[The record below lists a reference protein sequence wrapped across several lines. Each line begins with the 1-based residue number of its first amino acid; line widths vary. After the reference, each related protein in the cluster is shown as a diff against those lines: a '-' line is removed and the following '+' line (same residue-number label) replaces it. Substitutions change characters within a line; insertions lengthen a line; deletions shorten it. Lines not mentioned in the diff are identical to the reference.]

1 MSKPVEIIPF
11 RAEHIEAAAKLLT
24 HRTQQEQMSKKFY
37 FQIAEKAIT
46 NLWGKPPVF
55 GIAATIDGELI
66 GYLISYAIIDA
77 MMGRTAWIPIDGY
90 AIAQGQSN
98 ELYRDMYAALSS
110 KWVNNGIFD
119 HVVMVAAENKVLLD
133 TWFSLSFGQEQAYG
147 KCALEDY
154 QSPELPESGVTI
166 RLATPNDKDSLY
178 NLGDTIVR
186 YQMRAPV
193 FATALPEEI
202 IEYREGYAGLVDE
215 NDVIVWLAEQ
225 DGLVLG
231 MQAYFP
237 VELDTTDLLNPSNS
251 IELKVGATLESIRG
265 QGVGKQLTYQGLLHA
280 KQSGY
285 DYCVTDWR
293 TTNLLSSRFWPHMG
307 FRPIAYRL
315 SRHIDERIVW
325 AQD

>member
-1 MSKPVEIIPF
+1 
-11 RAEHIEAAAKLLT
+11 
-24 HRTQQEQMSKKFY
+24 
-37 FQIAEKAIT
+37 
-46 NLWGKPPVF
+46 
-55 GIAATIDGELI
+55 
-66 GYLISYAIIDA
+66 
-77 MMGRTAWIPIDGY
+77 
-90 AIAQGQSN
+90 
-98 ELYRDMYAALSS
+98 
-110 KWVNNGIFD
+110 
-119 HVVMVAAENKVLLD
+119 
-133 TWFSLSFGQEQAYG
+133 
-147 KCALEDY
+147 
-154 QSPELPESGVTI
+154 LPESGVTI

-215 NDVIVWLAEQ
+215 DDVVVWLAEKN
-225 DGLVLG
+225 GRVLG

-237 VELDTTDLLNPSNS
+237 VKADETDLVNPPNS
-251 IELKVGATLESIRG
+251 IELKVAATLESARG
-265 QGVGKQLTYQGLLHA
+265 QGIGRQLTHLGLLHV
-280 KQSGY
+280 KQNGY
-285 DYCVTDWR
+285 AYCGTDWR